1 MKLFSYDEPVEG
13 YFVEVAEYAS
23 AFFYIFH
30 KLFLAY
36 VMFYPGMYI
45 VNCIY
50 MYVYMCVYIHTHT
63 HVHAHF

>member
-36 VMFYPGMYI
+36 VMFYPGML
-45 VNCIY
+45 
-50 MYVYMCVYIHTHT
+50 YVYMCVYIHTHT